1 MMSAVLS
8 RRRLVGTA
16 VYIGIGLVILFF
28 RLMPLNPGEPGLPG
42 PEIMLCVTIAW
53 VLRRP
58 DQLPAAIIVALA
70 LISDIMLGRPFGL
83 WSLIVLLATEMLRSR
98 VQSWADQPF
107 VFEWLRVALLM
118 GLMMLGDRLMM
129 LLFMLPVPALGPALL
144 QWLATVIAY
153 PLVVGL
159 VRILGVR
166 RLSAAE
172 LELMVN

>member
-1 MMSAVLS
+1 MRLSAYCLKCS
-8 RRRLVGTA
+8 
-16 VYIGIGLVILFF
+16 
-28 RLMPLNPGEPGLPG
+28 
-42 PEIMLCVTIAW
+42 
-53 VLRRP
+53 
-58 DQLPAAIIVALA
+58 
-70 LISDIMLGRPFGL
+70 
-83 WSLIVLLATEMLRSR
+83 EM
-98 VQSWADQPF
+98 V
-107 VFEWLRVALLM
+107 LM